1 MIITIKKILF
11 LLNRDSK
18 KKLLLSQ
25 ILLITSAIFEMLGLL
40 SIFTLVQIITNSD
53 IVNDSTQLI
62 SKIYIYL
69 NFSNYPD
76 FLITVSIIIL
86 LVFFISFLLSV
97 YTLYFTARF
106 SEDID
111 NYLKSEIFK
120 IYSLQPWIFHSQRET
135 SSYINMIDKETHRI
149 ANSAIYPILQVNGR
163 IITSLAIVI
172 SIFFYNPMVTS
183 VCFLFFFIFYIIM
196 FKIIKKKIQRDG
208 LILGIFSQ
216 AIFKKILESF
226 GGIKETI
233 LHKKQQKFHNEFLLK
248 VKERS
253 KSIVSIDYFKNSP
266 KLYLEFI
273 AFSIIILS
281 IIYTSI
287 IGSEENIQKTLP
299 VLAVYIFAGY
309 KILPMF
315 QGIYHGIL
323 SLKSAESAIDNIY
336 TEFKEQNNLEF
347 PKKKNSLNKDFTLKN
362 KIELKNISFSYDDN
376 SKPAIKNLSLVIPI
390 NSFVSIVGS
399 SGAGKSTVL
408 DIIIGLLIPKHG
420 ETLVDGHSFSSV
432 LESYQQNISYVG
444 QNIFLQN
451 ESIKNNICFGV
462 NENEI
467 DEKKLSNAI
476 EAADLLD
483 LINELPEGVNAKVGE
498 RGIKISGGQTQRIAI
513 ARALY
518 LDRSIIILD
527 EATSSLDGILE
538 NSILKRLKLFS
549 EKYKK
554 TIIMVTHN
562 INLTRF
568 SDIIYLMDQGSIA
581 EFGNFNTLL
590 KNDTFKKLLNEQ

>member
-1 MIITIKKILF
+1 M
-11 LLNRDSK
+11 
-18 KKLLLSQ
+18 
-25 ILLITSAIFEMLGLL
+25 
-40 SIFTLVQIITNSD
+40 
-53 IVNDSTQLI
+53 
-62 SKIYIYL
+62 
-69 NFSNYPD
+69 NF
-76 FLITVSIIIL
+76 
-86 LVFFISFLLSV
+86 
-97 YTLYFTARF
+97 
-106 SEDID
+106 
-111 NYLKSEIFK
+111 
-120 IYSLQPWIFHSQRET
+120 Q
-135 SSYINMIDKETHRI
+135 
-149 ANSAIYPILQVNGR
+149 
-163 IITSLAIVI
+163 
-172 SIFFYNPMVTS
+172 
-183 VCFLFFFIFYIIM
+183 
-196 FKIIKKKIQRDG
+196 
-208 LILGIFSQ
+208 
-216 AIFKKILESF
+216 
-226 GGIKETI
+226 
-233 LHKKQQKFHNEFLLK
+233 
-248 VKERS
+248 
-253 KSIVSIDYFKNSP
+253 
-266 KLYLEFI
+266 
-273 AFSIIILS
+273 
-281 IIYTSI
+281 
-287 IGSEENIQKTLP
+287 
-299 VLAVYIFAGY
+299 
-309 KILPMF
+309 
-315 QGIYHGIL
+315 
-323 SLKSAESAIDNIY
+323 
-336 TEFKEQNNLEF
+336 
-347 PKKKNSLNKDFTLKN
+347 KKKNSLNKDFTLKN

-408 DIIIGLLIPKHG
+408 DIIIGLLIPKRG

>member
-1 MIITIKKILF
+1 MIITIKKIFF

-196 FKIIKKKIQRDG
+196 FKIIKKK
-208 LILGIFSQ
+208 
-216 AIFKKILESF
+216 
-226 GGIKETI
+226 
-233 LHKKQQKFHNEFLLK
+233 N
-248 VKERS
+248 S
-253 KSIVSIDYFKNSP
+253 KRWID
-266 KLYLEFI
+266 
-273 AFSIIILS
+273 
-281 IIYTSI
+281 TR
-287 IGSEENIQKTLP
+287 
-299 VLAVYIFAGY
+299 YIFRGY
-309 KILPMF
+309 I
-315 QGIYHGIL
+315 
-323 SLKSAESAIDNIY
+323 
-336 TEFKEQNNLEF
+336 
-347 PKKKNSLNKDFTLKN
+347 
-362 KIELKNISFSYDDN
+362 
-376 SKPAIKNLSLVIPI
+376 
-390 NSFVSIVGS
+390 
-399 SGAGKSTVL
+399 
-408 DIIIGLLIPKHG
+408 
-420 ETLVDGHSFSSV
+420 
-432 LESYQQNISYVG
+432 
-444 QNIFLQN
+444 
-451 ESIKNNICFGV
+451 
-462 NENEI
+462 
-467 DEKKLSNAI
+467 
-476 EAADLLD
+476 
-483 LINELPEGVNAKVGE
+483 
-498 RGIKISGGQTQRIAI
+498 
-513 ARALY
+513 
-518 LDRSIIILD
+518 
-527 EATSSLDGILE
+527 
-538 NSILKRLKLFS
+538 
-549 EKYKK
+549 
-554 TIIMVTHN
+554 
-562 INLTRF
+562 
-568 SDIIYLMDQGSIA
+568 
-581 EFGNFNTLL
+581 
-590 KNDTFKKLLNEQ
+590 